1 MSDAD
6 ETIGAAS
13 TTPRH
18 SLGSTGLLSYSSG
31 SSVSPSSNSSG
42 SAKSAVNECLGAWLN
57 YLQVM
62 HSCEI
67 EGPWIRLN

>member
-6 ETIGAAS
+6 DTTGIAS

-18 SLGSTGLLSYSSG
+18 SLSSAGVLSYSS
-31 SSVSPSSNSSG
+31 SSSISPSSNSSS

-57 YLQVM
+57 YLQV
-62 HSCEI
+62 E
-67 EGPWIRLN
+67 NFD